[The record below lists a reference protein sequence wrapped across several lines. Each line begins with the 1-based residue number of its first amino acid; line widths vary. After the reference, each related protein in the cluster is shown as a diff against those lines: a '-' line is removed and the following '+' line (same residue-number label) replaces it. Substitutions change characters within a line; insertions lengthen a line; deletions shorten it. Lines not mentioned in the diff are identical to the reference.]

1 MSFRMAITGIGAV
14 TPIGSTTASYWDAVR
29 KGVSGLGWISRFDLT
44 DYPCRVGGEVHSI
57 DISEYVLPRIAV
69 QTDRW
74 TQLGL
79 AAAGQAL
86 ADARYES
93 PGDSPYDTAVI
104 TASSS
109 GGNEFG
115 QREIHKLWSTG
126 PHAVGAY
133 QSIAWFY
140 AATTGQISIK
150 HGAKGPCGV
159 VATESAGGLDAIGLS
174 RRVLRRGEARAVITG
189 ATEAPISPYAL
200 ACQLRGGRLSLID
213 DPMRAYLPFSTTAA
227 GHVVGEGGAMLLVEE
242 LSQAASRGAKQ
253 IYAEIAGYAATH
265 DGFHTDGRASG
276 TGLARAAQLALSDA
290 RISPA
295 DIDAVFADGAATP
308 ELDQAE
314 VGALRLVFGT
324 RPVPVCLP
332 KTLVGRMYAG
342 SAALDVA
349 TAALALHHGE
359 LPPSPVIEKAPWAAD
374 LDLVHE
380 LRPADLR
387 HVLVLA
393 RGYGGFNAAVVLRK
407 ADAVST
413 ESPTVAPEGEA
424 R

>member
-1 MSFRMAITGIGAV
+1 MTALKMVISGIGAV
-14 TPIGSTTASYWDAVR
+14 TPIGATTATYWDAVR

-44 DYPCRVGGEVHSI
+44 DYPCRVGGEVHDI
-57 DISEYVLPRIAV
+57 DIAEHVLPRIAA

-79 AAAGQAL
+79 VAAGQAL
-86 ADARYES
+86 EDSGHQS
-93 PGDSPYDTAVI
+93 PGENPYDTAVI

-115 QREIHKLWSTG
+115 QREIHKLWTDG

-140 AATTGQISIK
+140 AATTGQVAIK

-159 VATESAGGLDAIGLS
+159 LATESAGGLDAIGLS
-174 RRVLRRGEARAVITG
+174 RRVLRRGEAKAVVTG

-213 DPMRAYLPFSTTAA
+213 DPMAAYLPFSTTAA

-242 LSQAASRGAKQ
+242 QSRAEDRGAER
-253 IYAEIAGYAATH
+253 IYAEVAGYAATH
-265 DGFHTDGRASG
+265 DGRHTTERASG
-276 TGLARAAQLALSDA
+276 VGLARAARLALDDA
-290 RISPA
+290 GVQPQ
-295 DIDAVFADGAATP
+295 DVDAVFADGAATP
-308 ELDQAE
+308 DLDQAE
-314 VGALRLVFGT
+314 IAALRTVFGA

-349 TAALALHHGE
+349 TAALALFHGE
-359 LPPSPVIEKAPWAAD
+359 LPPSPAIEKAPWAVD

-380 LRPADLR
+380 LRTADLR

-407 ADAVST
+407 AEKT
-413 ESPTVAPEGEA
+413 P
-424 R
+424 

>member
-1 MSFRMAITGIGAV
+1 MSFRMVISGIGAV
-14 TPIGSTTASYWDAVR
+14 TPIGASTATYWDAVR

-44 DYPCRVGGEVHSI
+44 DYPCRVGGEVHDI
-57 DISEYVLPRIAV
+57 DLAEYVLPRIAA

-79 AAAGQAL
+79 VAAGQAL
-86 ADARYES
+86 EDSGHES
-93 PGDSPYDTAVI
+93 PGESAYDTAVI

-115 QREIHKLWSTG
+115 QREIHKLWSDG

-140 AATTGQISIK
+140 AATTGQVAIK

-159 VATESAGGLDAIGLS
+159 LATESAGGLDAIGQS
-174 RRVLRRGEARAVITG
+174 RRVLRRGEAKAVITG

-200 ACQLRGGRLSLID
+200 ACQLRGGRLSLSD
-213 DPMRAYLPFSTTAA
+213 DPMTAYQPFSTAAA
-227 GHVVGEGGAMLLVEE
+227 GHVVGEGGAMLLVEQ
-242 LSQAASRGAKQ
+242 LSRALDRGAERV
-253 IYAEIAGYAATH
+253 YAEIVGYAATH
-265 DGFHTDGRASG
+265 DGRHTTATPTGD
-276 TGLARAAQLALSDA
+276 GLARAARLAIADA
-290 RISPA
+290 GIDPA
-295 DIDAVFADGAATP
+295 EVDAVFADGAATP

-314 VGALRLVFGT
+314 VATLRMVFGA
-324 RPVPVCLP
+324 RQLPICLP

-342 SAALDVA
+342 SPALDVA
-349 TAALALHHGE
+349 TAALALYHGE
-359 LPPSPVIEKAPWAAD
+359 LPPSPVVEKAPWAAD

-380 LRPADLR
+380 LRTADLR
-387 HVLVLA
+387 HVVVLA

-407 ADAVST
+407 I
-413 ESPTVAPEGEA
+413 EINGN
-424 R
+424 

>member
-1 MSFRMAITGIGAV
+1 MSFRMVITGIGAV
-14 TPIGSTTASYWDAVR
+14 TPIGASTATYWDAVR
-29 KGVSGLGWISRFDLT
+29 RGESGLGWISRFDLT
-44 DYPCRVGGEVHSI
+44 DYPCRVGGEVHDI
-57 DISEYVLPRIAV
+57 DLAEYVLPRIAA

-79 AAAGQAL
+79 VAAGQAL
-86 ADARYES
+86 EDSGHDS
-93 PGDSPYDTAVI
+93 PGECPYDTAVI

-115 QREIHKLWSTG
+115 QREIHKLWSDG

-140 AATTGQISIK
+140 AATTGQVAIK

-159 VATESAGGLDAIGLS
+159 LATESAGGLDALGAS
-174 RRVLRRGEARAVITG
+174 RRVLRRGEAKAVVTG

-200 ACQLRGGRLSLID
+200 ACQLRGGRLSLVD
-213 DPMRAYLPFSTTAA
+213 DPMTAYLPFSATAA

-242 LSQAASRGAKQ
+242 LSRARDRGAERV
-253 IYAEIAGYAATH
+253 YAEIAGYAATH
-265 DGFHTDGRASG
+265 DGRPTTARPTGD
-276 TGLARAAQLALSDA
+276 GLARAARLAIADA
-290 RISPA
+290 GVAPG
-295 DIDAVFADGAATP
+295 DVDAVFADGAATP

-314 VGALRLVFGT
+314 VAALRAVFGT

-342 SAALDVA
+342 SPALDVA

-359 LPPSPVIEKAPWAAD
+359 LPPSPVIEKAPWASD

-380 LRPADLR
+380 LRTADLR
-387 HVLVLA
+387 HVVVLA
-393 RGYGGFNAAVVLRK
+393 RGYGGFNAAVVLRRLEK
-407 ADAVST
+407 N
-413 ESPTVAPEGEA
+413 EN
-424 R
+424 